1 MDTSHLFSTALQL
14 QSPWKVGSVDFR
26 DADGGR
32 QAWAV
37 EMARHLTS
45 THHKQRMFFFI
56 CFVTAYSALH
66 MCETLEF
73 RQNFIC
79 LVCAWV
85 GRKARLRHDS

>member
-37 EMARHLTS
+37 EMARHLTI
-45 THHKQRMFFFI
+45 THHKQRIAVIIYVFQPNLSPVLTF
-56 CFVTAYSALH
+56 YN
-66 MCETLEF
+66 
-73 RQNFIC
+73 QNKVHWATFSNFG
-79 LVCAWV
+79 V
-85 GRKARLRHDS
+85 